1 MILNN
6 SDYKEIKLFSLIK
19 LNGKQIIR
27 SFVVVV
33 FILINISP
41 LISADIDITT
51 SVDRTII
58 GLNETFTVTVDLKGS
73 KVNNVGNPQMPDV
86 SNFAVYMGN
95 SGTSQNIQ
103 LINGNLS
110 VSKSISYNY
119 MATTLGKYTIP
130 PAVVKLDGKE
140 YRSKPIE
147 IEVVNKTAQRP
158 SRPQQRAPTTP
169 SQPSQEQSI
178 EDNLFLKVAVNK
190 KRVYVNE
197 PVIISYKIYTKV
209 SVTQYGINKLP
220 NTAGFW
226 VEEFPIGNQPRTY
239 EEVVDGK
246 KYIVAE
252 IKRMALFPTD
262 AGKKDIGPMQIE
274 CDVRV
279 QTRRRSIF
287 DSFFDDPF
295 FGRTVRQVVAS
306 KPISIEVLPLPEE
319 NKPANF
325 SGLVGQFNISANVD
339 KQEVKTNEAISLSIK
354 ISGKGNI
361 KMIPNPKV
369 DLPPDFEK
377 YEPKIS
383 QNIDRS
389 ENGITGSKSFEYV
402 LIPRYPGL
410 QKIKPVDLSYFD
422 VTNRK
427 YRILQTP
434 EILINVEKGSDE
446 FMAVTSGL
454 SKEEVKLLGKDIRFI
469 QLSNVQFS
477 KIGAFF
483 YKKVYFILI
492 LIFPV
497 VVVLASLG
505 YRRHIDKLSENVAY
519 ARSRRANQVA
529 MKRLHKAKKLLSEK
543 TQKEFYAEISNSL
556 MGFLGDKLN
565 ISAAGIITD
574 EVEGLMRSKGVDES
588 VIHQYLSCLQ
598 TCDYQRFAPST
609 ARLDD
614 MKAFFNQARQAIVAL
629 EKII

>member
-1 MILNN
+1 ML
-6 SDYKEIKLFSLIK
+6 
-19 LNGKQIIR
+19 Q
-27 SFVVVV
+27 SFVVFV
-33 FILINISP
+33 FMVINISP

-51 SVDRTII
+51 SVDRSVI
-58 GLNETFTVTVDLKGS
+58 GVNETFTITVDLKGS

-86 SNFAVYMGN
+86 SAFAVYMGN

-103 LINGNLS
+103 LANGKLS
-110 VSKSISYNY
+110 VSKSISYTY
-119 MATTLGKYTIP
+119 MATTPGKFTIP
-130 PAVVKLDGKE
+130 PATINLDGKE

-147 IEVVNKTAQRP
+147 IEVVKTAQRP
-158 SRPQQRAPTTP
+158 AKPQQRTPTTP

-178 EDNLFLKVAVNK
+178 EDNLFLKVALNK
-190 KRVYVNE
+190 NRVYVNE

-239 EEVVDGK
+239 EEVIDGK
-246 KYIVAE
+246 KFTVAE

-295 FGRTVRQVVAS
+295 FGRTVRRVVAS

-319 NKPANF
+319 GKPANF
-325 SGLVGQFNISANVD
+325 SGLVGEFNISANVD
-339 KQEVKTNEAISLSIK
+339 KQAVKTNEAISLTIK

-361 KMIPNPKV
+361 KMIPNPQV

-389 ENGITGSKSFEYV
+389 EKGITGSKSFEYV

-410 QKIKPVDLSYFD
+410 QKIKPINLSYFD

-427 YRILQTP
+427 FRFLQTP

-446 FMAVTSGL
+446 FMTVTSGL

-469 QLSNVQFS
+469 QLSDVQFN
-477 KIGAFF
+477 KIGSFF
-483 YKKVYFILI
+483 YKKIHFLLI
-492 LIFPV
+492 LIFPI
-497 VVVLASLG
+497 VVVLSSLG

-529 MKRLHKAKKLLSEK
+529 MKRLYKAKKLLSEK
-543 TQKEFYAEISNSL
+543 TQKEFYAEVSNSL

-565 ISAAGIITD
+565 ISAAGIIAD
-574 EVEGLMRSKGVDES
+574 EAEGLMRSKGVDEP

-598 TCDYQRFAPST
+598 ICDYQRFAPST
-609 ARLDD
+609 AKLDD
-614 MKAFFNQARQAIVAL
+614 MKTFFNQTRQAIVAL